1 MRVVTLGGLGAV
13 APYIS
18 APAPMLRGFG
28 NTGST
33 PYGTSPIAMA
43 QTDEG
48 DADAPM
54 VQTMLPMAAMQVSE
68 ERGHKKGLWAG
79 IAIGAVVAGIGAY
92 MLGRRSKR

>member
-43 QTDEG
+43 QTDESM
-48 DADAPM
+48 ADTPM
-54 VQTMLPMAAMQVSE
+54 VQSMLPVAAMQVSE

-92 MLGRRSKR
+92 MLGRRSRR